1 MEKRFR
7 REKNIISHRVQKKT
21 HENQHKTK
29 KADTDTTEN
38 EDESP
43 LEHLSHT
50 YTSIQTKSLIRDTVL
65 LWGVL
70 VILLFSAAWAL
81 PRVFSFHLDI
91 NSIIHSFVPE
101 TLVAGNEEKSTKDLD
116 ILILGRWGEENDAP
130 DLTDSIIL
138 GHYNDTDPASFV
150 TLSIPR
156 DLYVH
161 SKILGRVKINEL
173 YAGTKKS
180 LGAEGAFDHLLDM
193 VGQITGREVKYYA
206 MIDFSGFRKLID
218 QVGGIDI
225 DVPERL
231 YDNEYPTRWWWYT
244 IVDIAP
250 GPQHFDG
257 DKALKYARSRHTTS
271 DFDRSRRQQLVI
283 SALQEKMLSLDI
295 LSSPRKLEGIW
306 NVLRSSVTTNLTIG
320 QLISLAQ
327 KATKVT
333 RDNIVWHTL
342 DNTCFDALRLCHP
355 GGLLYTPDREL
366 FWGASVLLPKKATG
380 SNIAIYDR
388 IQLFTSIIVQYPKLL
403 SEFPITIVNA
413 SGKTNLALSVSLQL
427 RSIGFPVDEK
437 QIRNQKEKVDKTF
450 IRYNSLIIKPQN
462 EVLHALSS
470 LASIQVR
477 EATPEER
484 VSMVGSYELVLGS
497 DSSLYF

>member
-1 MEKRFR
+1 MHQ
-7 REKNIISHRVQKKT
+7 IKKI
-21 HENQHKTK
+21 
-29 KADTDTTEN
+29 TEVDS
-38 EDESP
+38 EGETEESP

-50 YTSIQTKSLIRDTVL
+50 YASIQTSTVLRDTL
-65 LWGVL
+65 LLGSVL
-70 VILLFSAAWAL
+70 VIFLLSAAWAL
-81 PRVFSFHLDI
+81 PRVFSFHIDI
-91 NSIIHSFVPE
+91 ASLTRSFLPE
-101 TLVAGNEEKSTKDLD
+101 TLWGTDAKESGDMD
-116 ILILGRWGEENDAP
+116 ILILWRGWEENDAP

-138 GHYNDTDPASFV
+138 WHYSDTDPASFV

-173 YAGTKKS
+173 YAGTKKA
-180 LGAEGAFDHLLDM
+180 LGVQGAFDHLLEM
-193 VGQITGREVKYYA
+193 VGQITGRETKYYA

-231 YDNEYPTRWWWYT
+231 YDNEYPTRWWGYT

-295 LSSPRKLEGIW
+295 LSSPRKLEWIW

-320 QLISLAQ
+320 QIISLA
-327 KATKVT
+327 KNATKVS
-333 RDNIVWHTL
+333 RENIIGHTL

-366 FWGASVLLPKKATG
+366 FGGASVLLPKKATAT
-380 SNIAIYDR
+380 NVATYDQ
-388 IQLFTSIIVQYPKLL
+388 IQLFTSIITQYPKLL

-413 SGKTNLALSVSLQL
+413 SGKTNLALSVALRL

-437 QIRNQKEKVDKTF
+437 QIRNQKEKIAKTF
-450 IRYNSLIIKPQN
+450 IRYNSLIIKPEN

-470 LASIQVR
+470 LATVEVR
-477 EATPEER
+477 EATTEER
-484 VSMVGSYELVLGS
+484 LTMVWSYELVLGS